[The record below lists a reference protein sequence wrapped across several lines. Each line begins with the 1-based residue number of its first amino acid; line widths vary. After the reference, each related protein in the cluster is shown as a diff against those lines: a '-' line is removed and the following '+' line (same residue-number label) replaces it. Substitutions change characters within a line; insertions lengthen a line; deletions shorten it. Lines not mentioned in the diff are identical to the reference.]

1 MLKSCVIGSPHMCF
15 DSCILQKA
23 HNDTVAK
30 LNFVLALVEC
40 IIELAQS
47 RSSPLSES
55 IMEPSSSVD
64 NQSTCSM
71 FSLDH
76 ISFLSEG
83 QRHIEQ
89 LVLYVRALQLLASSI
104 QLAKEE
110 IKAKRLQTSNSVKT
124 SKLSLRWSLFSLV
137 IQMYSIHCAVFVF
150 YFTCIL

>member
-1 MLKSCVIGSPHMCF
+1 
-15 DSCILQKA
+15 
-23 HNDTVAK
+23 VAK

-55 IMEPSSSVD
+55 IIEPSSSVD
-64 NQSTCSM
+64 NQYLGSM

-89 LVLYVRALQLLASSI
+89 LVLYVRALQMLASSI

-110 IKAKRLQTSNSVKT
+110 IRAKRLQTSNSVKT
-124 SKLSLRWSLFSLV
+124 SKLLDVDTLSILLFEISFE
-137 IQMYSIHCAVFVF
+137 A
-150 YFTCIL
+150 